1 MKQSAFIAALK
12 FVAHAKAK
20 NDVRYYLNTVQF
32 EVSAG
37 VLTLIATDGHRLA
50 WAEVAAHSDGPV
62 AGLPDGQW
70 LIDGAGVD
78 SILKAFKANSTG
90 TLALSFGDM
99 CLLVEG
105 GGGIAAAMYCDGKFP
120 DWRRVTQQ
128 TEGEPDPAK
137 HINCDYLAD
146 AGKAFGPLLG
156 KYGRTVVKVGPQH
169 SCMRLEAVPSVAG
182 VKSAQCII
190 MPMRPE

>member
-1 MKQSAFIAALK
+1 MKQSAFISALK

-32 EVSAG
+32 EFSNG
-37 VLTLIATDGHRLA
+37 TLTLIATDGHRLA
-50 WAEVAAHSDGPV
+50 WAEVEAPGMPDAQYLLDGV
-62 AGLPDGQW
+62 H
-70 LIDGAGVD
+70 IDNL
-78 SILKAFKANSTG
+78 LKVFKANSTG
-90 TLALSFGDM
+90 TIALEPFPNSVLFRGADSIAQAN
-99 CLLVEG
+99 LV
-105 GGGIAAAMYCDGKFP
+105 DGKFP

-137 HINCDYLAD
+137 GINCDYLAD
-146 AGKAFGPLLG
+146 AGKAFSPLLG
-156 KYGRTVVKVGPQH
+156 KYGRTIVKIGPQH

>member
-37 VLTLIATDGHRLA
+37 VLTLIATDGHRMA
-50 WAEVAAHSDGPV
+50 WAEVMAPD
-62 AGLPDGQW
+62 LPDGKW

-78 SILKAFKANSTG
+78 GILKAFKANSTG
-90 TLALSFGDM
+90 SIALDFGNTR
-99 CLLVEG
+99 LLVEG
-105 GGGIAAAMYCDGKFP
+105 AGQIACAAYCDGKFP
-120 DWRRVTQQ
+120 DWRRVIQQ
-128 TEGEPDPAK
+128 TEGEPAASK
-137 HINCDYLAD
+137 QINCDYLAD

-156 KYGRTVVKVGPQH
+156 KYGRTVVKVGPQF
-169 SCMRLEAVPSVAG
+169 SCMRLEAVPTVVG
-182 VKSAQCII
+182 VTSAQCII
-190 MPMRPE
+190 MPMRD